1 MDDIEVWDV
10 EIEDAEIRGIEVKI
24 EKWKS
29 AYQSPKPETMFVGID
44 PGTSKL
50 GIAVINETTINLFQV
65 DIDRPKNPITRMK
78 LMREI
83 FAKCVNSY
91 KYNTVLVIEGSAFS
105 KAYREAE
112 LSEVRATAV
121 WWGLGNG
128 FDVFMFQPNTI
139 RKVVFGNGKTKAQDA
154 WKSLPPDAANALACA
169 WYGAKK

>member
-1 MDDIEVWDV
+1 MDEIEVWDV
-10 EIEDAEIRGIEVKI
+10 EIEDIEIRGIEVKI
-24 EKWKS
+24 ETWKS
-29 AYQSPKPETMFVGID
+29 VYKSPKPETMFVGID
-44 PGTSKL
+44 PGTKHL
-50 GIAVINETTINLFQV
+50 GIAVINESLIKLFQIT
-65 DIDRPKNPITRMK
+65 IDRPKNPIVRMK
-78 LMREI
+78 LIREI

-91 KYNTVLVIEGSAFS
+91 QYNTVLVIEGSAFS

-139 RKVVFGNGKTKAQDA
+139 RKVVFGNGKTKAQDV
-154 WKSLPPDAANALACA
+154 WKELPPDAANALACA